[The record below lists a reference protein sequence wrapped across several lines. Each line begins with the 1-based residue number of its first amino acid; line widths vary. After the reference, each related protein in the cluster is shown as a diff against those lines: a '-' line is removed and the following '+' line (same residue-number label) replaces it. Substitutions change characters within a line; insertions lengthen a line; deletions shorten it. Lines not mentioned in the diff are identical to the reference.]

1 MVRTFSIHSEEIAK
15 FLGTAFL
22 NADQMAVVSP
32 WVSDIT
38 VRFPDSNRISDQR
51 LRFSEAVQILD
62 VDLEVFVDPNQNHH
76 NRQKSTSLLPRISDH
91 VSIHE
96 VDGLHAKAIVTDRVL
111 YQGSANMT
119 YNGLNVNI
127 ELCDIRE
134 NEYGDVDQFLEHQLG
149 ISPDRQSI

>member
-15 FLGTAFL
+15 FLGTALL

-38 VRFPDSNRISDQR
+38 VRFPDSNRIPDQR
-51 LRFSEAVQILD
+51 LRFSEAVQALD
-62 VDLEVFVDPNQNHH
+62 IDLEVFVDPDQDHH
-76 NRQKSTSLLPRISDH
+76 NRRKPTSLLPRISGH
-91 VSIHE
+91 VPVHE
-96 VDGLHAKAIVTDRVL
+96 IDGLHAKAIVTDRVL

-134 NEYGDVDQFLEHQLG
+134 NEHGDVDQFLENRLG
-149 ISPDRQSI
+149 IDPNRQSI

>member
-38 VRFPDSNRISDQR
+38 VRFPNSDR
-51 LRFSEAVQILD
+51 VPDRKLRFSEAVQTLD
-62 VDLEVFVDPNQNHH
+62 VDVEVFVDPNQDDH
-76 NRQKSTSLLPRISDH
+76 NRKKPSSLLPQISGH

-96 VDGLHAKAIVTDRVL
+96 IDNLHAKAIVTEQVL
-111 YQGSANMT
+111 YQGSANVT

-134 NEYGDVDQFLEHQLG
+134 NEHGDVDRFLERRLG
-149 ISPDRQSI
+149 ISPVRRSI

>member
-1 MVRTFSIHSEEIAK
+1 MVQTFSIHSEEIAK

-22 NADQMAVVSP
+22 NADQMAIVSP

-38 VRFPDSNRISDQR
+38 VRFPDSDHVLGRE
-51 LRFSEAVQILD
+51 LRFSEAVQTLD
-62 VDLEVFVDPNQNHH
+62 VDVEVFVDPNQDNH
-76 NRQKSTSLLPRISDH
+76 NRHKPNSLLPRISGH
-91 VSIHE
+91 VRIHE
-96 VDGLHAKAIVTDRVL
+96 IDGLHAKAIVTDQIL

-134 NEYGDVDQFLEHQLG
+134 NEHGDIDRFLEHRLG
-149 ISPDRQSI
+149 IAADR

>member
-1 MVRTFSIHSEEIAK
+1 MVRTFSIHSDEIAK

-22 NADQMAVVSP
+22 NADRMAVVSP

-38 VRFPDSNRISDQR
+38 VRFPESDRIPER
-51 LRFSEAVQILD
+51 ELLFSEAVATLNVD
-62 VDLEVFVDPNQNHH
+62 VEVFVDPDQDHH
-76 NRQKSTSLLPRISDH
+76 NRCKPTSLLPRITGH
-91 VSIHE
+91 ASIHQME
-96 VDGLHAKAIVTDRVL
+96 GLHAKAIVTDQVL

-134 NEYGDVDQFLEHQLG
+134 NEHGDVDRFLKRRLG
-149 ISPDRQSI
+149 IDSR

>member
-22 NADQMAVVSP
+22 NAERMAVVSP

-38 VRFPDSNRISDQR
+38 VRFPECDLVADRG
-51 LRFSEAVQILD
+51 LRFSEAVAKLD
-62 VDLEVFVDPNQNHH
+62 VEVEVFVDPNQAHH
-76 NRQKSTSLLPRISDH
+76 NRDKPTSLLPRISGQ
-91 VSIHE
+91 VPVHE
-96 VDGLHAKAIVTDRVL
+96 VEDLHAKAIVTDRVL

-119 YNGLNVNI
+119 YNGLNVNV

-134 NEYGDVDQFLEHQLG
+134 NEHGDVDRFLERRLG
-149 ISPDRQSI
+149 INPR